1 MTLMTGPEL
10 VGTAGTEVTDSQSS
24 QETASVLS
32 TGWTQMVSVMVDRRV
47 MVVVG
52 SIQSPQVWSGSTSVV
67 GAGLAGTVVSQSA
80 QAFSSVE
87 VVGATGTLE
96 VVDVQSSHGSSA
108 LVVEVRSAGLADV
121 VVEAQSSQG
130 SSVLEEVVVMGS
142 TGLLEVVDDSQS
154 AHEPSLSVVVEG
166 ETGTLEVVDDSQSAQ
181 EPSLSVVEGETGTLD
196 VVVVSGH
203 PPLGEVVV
211 VVGATGAVVVVC
223 SDHPP
228 CAVVLVTGS
237 TSIEELVESQSTQV
251 SRACSFACMCLAW
264 LAALTEPMTAAPAA
278 AIVTALMVA
287 KSSVLSSKN

>member
-1 MTLMTGPEL
+1 MTLMTGPEV

-32 TGWTQMVSVMVDRRV
+32 TGRTQMVSVTVDRRV

-67 GAGLAGTVVSQSA
+67 GAGSAGTVVSQSA
-80 QAFSSVE
+80 HVFSSVE

-108 LVVEVRSAGLADV
+108 LVVVVRSAGFSDV

-130 SSVLEEVVVMGS
+130 SSVLEVVVVMGS

-154 AHEPSLSVVVEG
+154 AQEPSLSVVV
-166 ETGTLEVVDDSQSAQ
+166 D
-181 EPSLSVVEGETGTLD
+181 GETGTLD

-203 PPLGEVVV
+203 PPWGEVV

-287 KSSVLSSKN
+287 KSSVCPKI